1 MPGKT
6 FTSKARTIAPAE
18 GWLLEGT
25 VAGVL
30 EDLRPMLAKYEV
42 YCDENWLT
50 RLTQRVPVERTIGS
64 ETKALRLDLEK
75 GVLWPVRDRR

>member
-1 MPGKT
+1 LPGKT

-50 RLTQRVPVERTIGS
+50 QRVQVERTIGC

>member
-1 MPGKT
+1 
-6 FTSKARTIAPAE
+6 
-18 GWLLEGT
+18 
-25 VAGVL
+25 VL

-64 ETKALRLDLEK
+64 ETKALRLDRWIWRK
-75 GVLWPVRDRR
+75 AVCGAVRDMS